1 MKNKRS
7 SPQGPGNG
15 KSAPPKVEGIFKK
28 DFKEEWI
35 RVALDRPA
43 IDFAQELGRQLQAD
57 KLTTT
62 QIRNFFGEVKRIL
75 SRGFGQEKAAFLLLL
90 PKLHYAAKRA
100 GSKGADLFRDV
111 FDKAHRAIEADSES
125 GGEQYERFVQF
136 LEATLAYHR
145 AAGGK

>member
-1 MKNKRS
+1 MAKNGS
-7 SPQGPGNG
+7 SKDKKGY
-15 KSAPPKVEGIFKK
+15 SAPSKERGHFKENFKVEWI
-28 DFKEEWI
+28 KEQ
-35 RVALDRPA
+35 LDRPA
-43 IDFAQELGRQLQAD
+43 IDFAQKLGRQLKED

-100 GSKGADLFRDV
+100 DSTGAYLFRDV
-111 FDKAHRAIEADSES
+111 FDKAHRAIEPDTDEGA
-125 GGEQYERFVQF
+125 EQYERFVQF